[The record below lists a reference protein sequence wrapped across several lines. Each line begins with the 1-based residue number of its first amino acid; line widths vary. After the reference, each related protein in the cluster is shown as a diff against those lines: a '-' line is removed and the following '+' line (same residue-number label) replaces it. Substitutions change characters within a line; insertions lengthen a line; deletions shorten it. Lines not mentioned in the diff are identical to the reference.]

1 MAKHKQRRLDYLC
14 TTQGIS
20 YSDKDFSIRKHLD
33 TLLSIQD
40 LSNKSNN
47 KVYTHD
53 KRLKDRIELLN
64 LFIELGY
71 SDEDAYSHWVS
82 SNWEQRRRSGEY
94 SRKPIP
100 IRKDNPNTYGEKFSG
115 AGTRRQ
121 PRKCRKT
128 AWKRF
133 KKLFPEHKII

>member
-20 YSDKDFSIRKHLD
+20 YFDKDFSIRKHLD

-40 LSNKSNN
+40 LASKSRIP
-47 KVYTHD
+47 YRD
-53 KRLKDRIELLN
+53 KQLKDRIELLN

-71 SDEDAYSHWVS
+71 SDADAYAHWVS
-82 SNWEQRRRSGEY
+82 LNWEQRRRSGEY

-100 IRKDNPNTYGEKFSG
+100 VRKDNPNTYGEKFSG

-133 KKLFPEHKII
+133 KKLFPEHVIK